1 MKRKIIS
8 VDISPDAND
17 VIYEGNAGVMW
28 EHNATEIVFNID
40 ERYIGDYKY
49 YIEYRSILGTKVR
62 TEYLTLDTSAN
73 TITYAVPVS
82 MSSLRGVECYFNIIT
97 VDADG
102 NTVQVIKPRN
112 FYLEFDYS
120 PDTDNSIAKAN
131 DFSINALL
139 EAIHNGTFKGDKGD
153 RGEKGEKGDKGDK
166 GDAGETPP
174 VDQSY
179 SDESTNA
186 QSGKAVAQA
195 VETANAY
202 ADSKVPRL
210 INSVILTEETENAS
224 TIKILTDSSGK
235 SFSLKHC
242 FVAIRVPL
250 SESKTVTIRLRT
262 NIGQRYIMYKTGV
275 TVNTNLLISG
285 ESRVLGIGTYSN
297 FSYVAHQSQS
307 TGTINGASVVTI
319 ADNALS
325 KQDIKD
331 IEFFLY
337 DTSNQI
343 VPLPAGTTME
353 LWGC

>member
-1 MKRKIIS
+1 MERKIIS
-8 VDISPDAND
+8 VDISPDTNGA
-17 VIYEGNAGVMW
+17 IYEGNAGVMW

-102 NTVQVIKPRN
+102 NTVQVIKPRKL
-112 FYLEFDYS
+112 YLEFDYS
-120 PDTDNSIAKAN
+120 PDTDNSIAKVN

-174 VDQSY
+174 VDQGY
-179 SDESTNA
+179 SAESTNA

-195 VETANAY
+195 IESANAY
-202 ADSKVPRL
+202 ADSKTPRF
-210 INSVILTEETENAS
+210 INTISLTEETAGANL
-224 TIKILTDSSGK
+224 IKISTDSSGK

-242 FVAIRVPL
+242 IVAIKVPFP
-250 SESKTVTIRLRT
+250 ESKTVTIRLRT
-262 NIGQRYIMYKTGV
+262 NNGQRYMVYKTGV
-275 TVNTNLLISG
+275 AVDTNLLISG
-285 ESRVLGIGTYSN
+285 ESRVLGIGTYSR
-297 FSYVAHQSQS
+297 FSYVVYQSQN
-307 TGTINGASVVTI
+307 TGTANGDSVVTI
-319 ADNALS
+319 AENALS

-331 IEFFLY
+331 VEFFLY
-337 DTSNQI
+337 DTSNQF